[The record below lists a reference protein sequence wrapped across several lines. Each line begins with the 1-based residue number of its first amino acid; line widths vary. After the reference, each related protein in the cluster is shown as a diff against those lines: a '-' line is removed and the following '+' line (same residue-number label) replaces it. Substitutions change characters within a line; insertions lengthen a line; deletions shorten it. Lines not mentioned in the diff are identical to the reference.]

1 MRRSRKQRL
10 DELLV
15 QRKLAL
21 HLGHA
26 EQLIRAGKVLV
37 AEVVADKPGR
47 IYPENAVIRIRQQPT
62 YVSRGGVK
70 LAGAL
75 DRFAID
81 PHDWVC
87 ADIGASTGGFTDCL
101 LQRGARIVYAVD
113 VGYGI
118 LHWKL
123 RSDRRV
129 IVRERLNGRDVTA
142 RQIDRPLDLAVL
154 DTSFISLTKLI
165 PPLLPLFGTD
175 VRIVALVKPQFE
187 LSPGQVGRGGIVRDG
202 RAQQE
207 AVTAIRDF
215 GTSLGLSCEGVVA
228 SPITGAKGNQEYL
241 LYLLGVFR
249 SG

>member
-1 MRRSRKQRL
+1 MSRTRKQRL

-15 QRKLAL
+15 ERELVGRLDQ
-21 HLGHA
+21 A

-37 AEVVADKPGR
+37 SEVVADKPGR
-47 IYPENAVIRIRQQPT
+47 TYPENAVIRIRQQPV
-62 YVSRGGVK
+62 YVSRGGIK

-75 DRFAID
+75 DRFAIN
-81 PHDWVC
+81 PCGWVC

-123 RSDRRV
+123 RSDERV
-129 IVRERLNGRDVTA
+129 VVRERCNARDLTA
-142 RQIDRPLDLAVL
+142 RQIERPLDLAVL

-165 PPLLPLFGTD
+165 PPLLPRFGEKI
-175 VRIVALVKPQFE
+175 RIVALVKPQFE
-187 LSPGQVGRGGIVRDG
+187 LRPERVGRGGIVSDAQ
-202 RAQQE
+202 AQQE
-207 AVTAIRDF
+207 AVAAIRDF
-215 GTSLGLSCEGVVA
+215 SVSLGLSCEGIVA
-228 SPITGAKGNQEYL
+228 SPITGTKGNQEYL
-241 LYLLGVFR
+241 LYLTGCSR

>member
-1 MRRSRKQRL
+1 VGRSRKQRL
-10 DELLV
+10 DALLV
-15 QRKLAL
+15 QRKLVE

-37 AEVVADKPGR
+37 AEVVVDKPGHS
-47 IYPENAVIRIRQQPT
+47 YPENVAIRIRQQPA

-75 DRFAID
+75 DCFAID

-123 RSDRRV
+123 RNDTRV
-129 IVRERLNGRDVTA
+129 VVRERVNARNLTA
-142 RQIDRPLDLAVL
+142 SQIDRPLDLAVL

-187 LSPGQVGRGGIVRDG
+187 LHSSQVDRGGIVRDG
-202 RAQQE
+202 QAQQT
-207 AVTAIRDF
+207 AVAAIRDF
-215 GTSLGLSCEGVVA
+215 GTSLGLSCQGIIA

-241 LYLLGVFR
+241 LYLLGV
-249 SG
+249 SCSE